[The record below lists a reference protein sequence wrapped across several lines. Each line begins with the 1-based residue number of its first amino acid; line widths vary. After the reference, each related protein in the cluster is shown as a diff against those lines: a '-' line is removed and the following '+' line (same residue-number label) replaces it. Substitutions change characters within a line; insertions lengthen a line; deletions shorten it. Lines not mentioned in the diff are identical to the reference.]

1 MASLADRV
9 KARYL
14 EDEAVPADA
23 VIEEMIAT
31 ANAFRKDDEENA
43 KKLEYISD
51 LDNLVRS
58 IQNELEEKGATI
70 PADKRQKIEDS
81 ALGLQDFLYACAGSD
96 TNEILASINNA
107 RQLLSVLEGY

>member
-31 ANAFRKDDEENA
+31 V
-43 KKLEYISD
+43 SD
-51 LDNLVRS
+51 RLCIRLKV
-58 IQNELEEKGATI
+58 A
-70 PADKRQKIEDS
+70 
-81 ALGLQDFLYACAGSD
+81 
-96 TNEILASINNA
+96 
-107 RQLLSVLEGY
+107 